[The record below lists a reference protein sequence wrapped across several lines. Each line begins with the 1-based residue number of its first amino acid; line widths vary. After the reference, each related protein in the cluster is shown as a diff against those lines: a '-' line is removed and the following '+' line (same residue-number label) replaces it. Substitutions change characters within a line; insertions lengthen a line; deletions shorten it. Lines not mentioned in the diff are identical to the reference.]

1 MTWKTHGRGKGQPIQ
16 VTCSY
21 CGAVYRIDR
30 ENIEDFL
37 QSGCPKCGAPLT
49 EESFTTSKPVLT
61 RRCPFCGTE
70 NTLRAS
76 KCRKPSCGKPLP
88 YLKDAEAIRFQNIR
102 CENHPAKYAY
112 VRCVSCG
119 KYLCLKCQT
128 TYKNSNYCADCL
140 ELKKAQE
147 ATRKRRVR
155 FRITLL
161 ACFVVAAI
169 PACLAFWLLVTIAE
183 RVDEGKFRA
192 EKYDKAQ
199 IDLQAGRYEPALK
212 SFVELDG
219 YRDAE
224 TQAEIAKE
232 KLVDSKVTAAEIA
245 EEKGD
250 FAKAAER
257 YSKAAE
263 YDPAFAGR
271 YRETRVKA
279 EVAVAVAELAAVA
292 ELSEGISI
300 DDAVRGGESH
310 VKLYDALAKTNDAL
324 TRLNRVNEFVPDNA
338 ELIALLATAEAERD
352 RLMDTSE
359 KVIKRRT

>member
-1 MTWKTHGRGKGQPIQ
+1 MKWKNHGRGKGQPVQ

-21 CGAVYRIDR
+21 CGALYRIDR
-30 ENIEDFL
+30 ENIEEF
-37 QSGCPKCGAPLT
+37 QKSGCPKCGAPFT
-49 EESFTTSKPVLT
+49 EESFTTSKPELT

-70 NTLRAS
+70 NSLKAL

-88 YLKDAEAIRFQNIR
+88 YLKDAEAIRLRNIR

-128 TYKNSNYCADCL
+128 TYNNANYCAECL

-147 ATRKRRVR
+147 AARKKRVR
-155 FRITLL
+155 FRVTLL
-161 ACFVVAAI
+161 VCFVLAAI
-169 PACLAFWLLVTIAE
+169 PTCLTFWLLVTIAE
-183 RVDEGKFRA
+183 RVDEEKSRA
-192 EKYDKAQ
+192 EKYDKAE
-199 IDLQAGRYEPALK
+199 INLQAGRYEPALK
-212 SFVELDG
+212 SFVELDD
-219 YRDAE
+219 YKDSE

-245 EEKGD
+245 KKHGD
-250 FAKAAER
+250 FAEAAGR

-271 YRETRVKA
+271 YWEARVKA
-279 EVAVAVAELAAVA
+279 EVAIAVAELAAA
-292 ELSEGISI
+292 DELSEEISI
-300 DDAVRGGESH
+300 DDAVRGGDSH

-324 TRLNRVNEFVPDNA
+324 AQLNRVNEFVPDNG
-338 ELIALLATAEAERD
+338 ELTALLATAEAERD
-352 RLMDTSE
+352 RLKDISE
-359 KVIKRRT
+359 KVVKRRT